1 MAQHLPPDAPAA
13 SLTDCAHIRMHL
25 DAFVDGELTAFDV
38 HDRPLTQV
46 VDAHLRACEP
56 CARVEQQ
63 LQAQRR
69 ALHDVGRRE
78 EATTRASDALRR
90 RAAQI
95 LSSR

>member
-13 SLTDCAHIRMHL
+13 SLTDCAHIRLHL
-25 DAFVDGELTAFDV
+25 DAFVDGELTALDI

-46 VDAHLRACEP
+46 VAAHLRECQP
-56 CARVEQQ
+56 CARVEHQ
-63 LQAQRR
+63 LR
-69 ALHDVGRRE
+69 ALRTTLRAVGRRE
-78 EATTRASDALRR
+78 QATTCASDALRR